1 MAVALPPADKAS
13 GGVIRTSTLA
23 CRFQHAAAAAAVT
36 LGVLTPSAASGQFR
50 APDGG
55 FRAVGERYHVEVA
68 GTFWN
73 PAPSGRIISDSF
85 DAIGDAIDFSS
96 DLGYEKRRLKDFR
109 VVLRPSQRIRLRL
122 QHTPVRY
129 SAETTFDR
137 ELVFKG
143 TPFPVSV
150 PIVSD
155 FSWNVWRGGFEY
167 DVLYR
172 SRGFVGVLLEARY
185 TQLDARLATDT
196 PFFSPPLEALVV
208 AKAPLP
214 AIGVVG
220 RGYVLP
226 NVALN
231 LEVSGFRVPRID
243 DQMEATYVEW
253 DLHGTFNLNE
263 FVGVQIGWRRMTTF
277 LSTSDDEGDLR
288 FRGMW
293 FGGALR
299 Y

>member
-1 MAVALPPADKAS
+1 M
-13 GGVIRTSTLA
+13 
-23 CRFQHAAAAAAVT
+23 T
-36 LGVLTPSAASGQFR
+36 LGILLPSTASGQLR

-68 GTFWN
+68 ASFWN
-73 PAPSGRIISDSF
+73 PTPSGRIMSDGF
-85 DAIGDAIDFSS
+85 DVIGDAIDFSS
-96 DLGYEKRRLKDFR
+96 DLGFETTRLRDFR
-109 VVLRPSQRIRLRL
+109 LVLRPSRRIRLRL

-129 SAETTFDR
+129 AAESTFDR

-155 FSWNVWRGGFEY
+155 LSWNVWRGGLEY
-167 DVLYR
+167 DFLYR
-172 SRGFVGVLLEARY
+172 SRGFIGLLLEARY
-185 TQLDARLATDT
+185 TQLDARLATNT

-214 AIGVVG
+214 AIGIVG
-220 RGYVLP
+220 RGYILP
-226 NVALN
+226 NVAVN
-231 LEVSGFRVPRID
+231 VEVSGFRVPRID
-243 DQMEATYVEW
+243 DQMEATYAEW
-253 DLHGTFNLNE
+253 DVHGTLNLNE
-263 FVGVQIGWRRMTTF
+263 FVGVQIGWRRVSTF
-277 LSTSDDEGDLR
+277 ISTAEDEGDLE
-288 FRGMW
+288 FRGLW